1 MSKNYILQNDNF
13 INKEIGKKEFK
24 NELIISSNRNSFA
37 PLKH

>member
-24 NELIISSNRNSFA
+24 KKLITSSNRNSFEN
-37 PLKH
+37 LI